1 MLENKYVQIAIIAV
15 VGLIMALLW
24 KIIFKSFTNMPSLKG
39 RIIPGIISL
48 ALGITVV
55 LLTSNW
61 MYTILTILIVIFIG
75 DAIVMFAT
83 GKHKTEQ

>member
-1 MLENKYVQIAIIAV
+1 MLENRYVQIIIVAV

-24 KIIFKSFTNMPSLKG
+24 KIMFKSFRNMPSLKG

-61 MYTILTILIVIFIG
+61 MYTTLTIFLVIFIG
-75 DAIVMFAT
+75 DAIVMFVT
-83 GKHKTEQ
+83 GKHKIEQ